1 MNISNSTDQDDIII
15 QALIYFSTSGIL
27 FLCLISLMIYTLIKP
42 LL

>member
-15 QALIYFSTSGIL
+15 HALIYFSTSGLL
-27 FLCLISLMIYTLIKP
+27 FLCLISLIVYTLIKS